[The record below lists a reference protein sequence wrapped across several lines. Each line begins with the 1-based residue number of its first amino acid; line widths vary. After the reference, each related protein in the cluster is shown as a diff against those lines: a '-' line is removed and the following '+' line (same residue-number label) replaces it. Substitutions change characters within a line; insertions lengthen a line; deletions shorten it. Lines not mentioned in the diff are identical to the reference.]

1 MGENNTKGD
10 NVYNIL
16 MKEKAIN
23 KIKAKITQKELDL
36 KQSLKDK
43 KNKIGFLNEEQ
54 YDSLT
59 RHNHKEIKIYEYILN
74 KIQ

>member
-1 MGENNTKGD
+1 
-10 NVYNIL
+10 
-16 MKEKAIN
+16 MKDRAIN

-36 KQSLKDK
+36 KQSLIDK

-54 YDSLT
+54 HDSLT
-59 RHNHKEIKIYEYILN
+59 RHHHKEIKIYQYILN

>member
-1 MGENNTKGD
+1 
-10 NVYNIL
+10 

-36 KQSLKDK
+36 KQSLIDK

-54 YDSLT
+54 YDSFI
-59 RHNHKEIKIYEYILN
+59 RHNHKEIKWLVTL
-74 KIQ
+74 

>member
-1 MGENNTKGD
+1 
-10 NVYNIL
+10 

-36 KQSLKDK
+36 KQSLIDK

-54 YDSLT
+54 YDSLI
-59 RHNHKEIKIYEYILN
+59 RHNHKEIKWLVTLLTT
-74 KIQ
+74 KLVKQSLKLQLV

>member
-1 MGENNTKGD
+1 
-10 NVYNIL
+10 
-16 MKEKAIN
+16 MKERAIN

-54 YDSLT
+54 YDSLI
-59 RHNHKEIKIYEYILN
+59 RHNDKEIKIYQYILN